1 MSKKRTKKS
10 WRTKKMPRS
19 APRTLPR
26 PPIPRKK
33 RVLNVESLYTGIGY
47 YPHNGQRKF
56 HASQK
61 RFKVM
66 DCGRRWGKS
75 TAGPHD
81 KVPLM
86 LLNKPTLGWIVAP
99 TYDLGEKEFR
109 VFWSI
114 LVDKLQV
121 PLDRSKTFNSLRT
134 KDFRITTAWGS
145 SVEVRSAEH
154 PESLVGEGLDWVIM
168 AEAAKLKLSH
178 WEKFIR
184 PTLSDKRG
192 SAIFVSTPEGFNWF
206 YDLYQ
211 QGQSENKEYIN
222 WWSYKSPTWENDIMF
237 PGGRNDAEMLEV
249 AGTLSP
255 EVFDQEYG
263 AEFTSF
269 AGRIYSEFDEG
280 YHVMRNYQFH
290 PEWPNFLAFDFGF
303 RNPFCC
309 LNIQVDPAENIYIWD
324 EYYERNMTTPEH
336 ARRLKSIIQWRVDGG
351 YYDPAGPDEANSLM
365 QIFQSKHEYHNRH
378 VENFSMNP
386 APNDWKPG
394 VERVKEWLKLRP
406 VQDTMGNDTVDMAP
420 KLYVSSDCR
429 QTIREFNTY
438 RVRDH
443 TEKMNESKDPKEEP
457 RKKDDHA
464 MDAMRYFVAGHFG
477 FQSTWAASY

>member
-1 MSKKRTKKS
+1 MSTTRINPDLPLGAQLGQT
-10 WRTKKMPRS
+10 
-19 APRTLPR
+19 APRRRGLD
-26 PPIPRKK
+26 
-33 RVLNVESLYTGIGY
+33 VGSLYNKIGY
-47 YPHNGQRKF
+47 SPHNGQLKF
-56 HASQK
+56 HRAQA
-61 RFKVM
+61 RFKVL

-75 TAGPHD
+75 TSGPHEQLP
-81 KVPLM
+81 KM
-86 LLNKPTLGWIVAP
+86 LIKKPTLGWIVAP

-109 VFWSI
+109 VFWAQLI
-114 LVDKLQV
+114 DRMQV
-121 PLDRSKTFNSLRT
+121 PIDRAKTFYSIRN

-206 YDLYQ
+206 FDLYQ
-211 QGQSENKEYIN
+211 LGQSGDPDLAD
-222 WWSYKSPTWENDIMF
+222 WWSYKSPTWENDTVF
-237 PGGRNDAEMLEV
+237 PGGAKDDEIIAV
-249 AGTLSP
+249 KKILSP

-280 YHVMRNYQFH
+280 YHVLKDYEFN
-290 PEWPNFLAFDFGF
+290 PEWPNYLAFDFGF
-303 RNPFCC
+303 RNPFVC
-309 LNIQVDPAENIYIWD
+309 LNIQVNPNTDAVYIWD
-324 EYYERNMTTPEH
+324 EYYERNITTPEH
-336 ARRLKSIIQWRVDGG
+336 ARRLKSHIQWRVDGG
-351 YYDPAGPDEANSLM
+351 YYDPAGPEEATSL
-365 QIFQSKHEYHNRH
+365 QKIFRDTKEYNNTWLNKA
-378 VENFSMNP
+378 NFQP
-386 APNDWKPG
+386 APNEWKSG

-406 VQDTMGNDTVDMAP
+406 EVDDMGDELQTKVP
-420 KLYVSSDCR
+420 KLFVSRSCR

-438 RVRDH
+438 RVKEQS
-443 TEKMNESKDPKEEP
+443 EKMNESKDPKEEP

-464 MDAMRYFVAGHFG
+464 MDALRYFIAGHYG
-477 FQSTWAASY
+477 LETHYADSY